1 MFVYYILLINNYIS
15 YIVCNVY
22 LIFNFLLLW
31 VIVYIIDYIIYICC
45 FVKLILF
52 SILYNIKLCI
62 LLLKYYVY
70 ILVYDMNWN
79 Y

>member
-22 LIFNFLLLW
+22 LILNFLLLC
-31 VIVYIIDYIIYICC
+31 VIVYIIDYIIYKCC
-45 FVKLILF
+45 FVKFILF

>member
-22 LIFNFLLLW
+22 LILNFLLLW
-31 VIVYIIDYIIYICC
+31 VIVYIIDYIIYKCC

-62 LLLKYYVY
+62 LLL
-70 ILVYDMNWN
+70 
-79 Y
+79 

>member
-22 LIFNFLLLW
+22 LILNFLLLW
-31 VIVYIIDYIIYICC
+31 VIVYIIDYIIYKCS

-62 LLLKYYVY
+62 LLL
-70 ILVYDMNWN
+70 
-79 Y
+79 